1 MAKVRLIDIARKAH
15 VSEATVSRVL
25 AGKPGVNTATRDKVL
40 SVARLLGRTDGAI
53 DDAAPLVGLVMPNV
67 ENPIFPLFLERLEA
81 EAYAA
86 DLETLVSINA
96 RSEAQEAASME
107 RLIRA
112 GARGIVLVSGQH
124 AHDETSIDHYI
135 ACAERGI
142 KLCLINGVRPGLDA
156 SFISTDDSRAVF
168 LALEHLRHLGHV
180 RVGLAVGDEHSWPV
194 RGKVAAF
201 EEHWP
206 HEFGCVAYTDFSFA
220 GGYQAALELYDQGCT
235 AMVCGSDQM
244 ALGAI
249 AAIRDLGLQVPA
261 DMSVVGYDDIP
272 LAAHHTPALT
282 TIRQPVPAIA
292 RTAIRSVSSATGESR
307 QAPRAV
313 FVVRPEL
320 VVRQTTSPPA
330 NTIGLKA

>member
-1 MAKVRLIDIARKAH
+1 
-15 VSEATVSRVL
+15 
-25 AGKPGVNTATRDKVL
+25 
-40 SVARLLGRTDGAI
+40 
-53 DDAAPLVGLVMPNV
+53 
-67 ENPIFPLFLERLEA
+67 
-81 EAYAA
+81 
-86 DLETLVSINA
+86 
-96 RSEAQEAASME
+96 ME

-156 SFISTDDSRAVF
+156 SFISTDDSKAVF

-272 LAAHHTPALT
+272 LAANHTPALT
-282 TIRQPVPAIA
+282 TIRQPLPAIA
-292 RTAIRSVSSATGESR
+292 RTAIRNVSGGTGESR